1 MRARQEALDAFDAPG
16 HSSGTMSISTGRP
29 VWLTLARLRTRDN
42 VYLDGVFAEP
52 SRRSGTALVWV
63 HGLGSVFSSG
73 QPLIRELSERLTRAG
88 IGYFKFNTRGHDV
101 VARRGRTL
109 VGAAFERFR
118 DCVLDLRAVIAF
130 ARRRGYR
137 RIVLAGHSTGANKIL
152 YYAARTVDR
161 RVTGLILLGPISD
174 IAGEAKRI
182 GRRELER
189 RVARASRLA
198 AKDPR
203 ALVPRA
209 WGFWSAR
216 RYLSLYRPG
225 SAEDV
230 FPYDRPGAR
239 WTALRSIRMPLAVMI
254 GRRDEFLDRAPEA
267 LIEAFAAQAAG
278 APSFSSRIIPG
289 ALHSFQ
295 AREAA
300 VARAVVDWILDRR
313 L

>member
-1 MRARQEALDAFDAPG
+1 MTVPAGLPNSLA
-16 HSSGTMSISTGRP
+16 
-29 VWLTLARLRTRDN
+29 LARLRTRDD

-52 SRRSGTALVWV
+52 RRRSEIALVWV

-73 QPLIRELSERLTRAG
+73 QPLIRELSVRLTRAG
-88 IGYFKFNTRGHDV
+88 VGYFKFNTRGHDV
-101 VARRGRTL
+101 VAGRGRTL
-109 VGAAFERFR
+109 AGAAFERFR

-130 ARRRGYR
+130 ARGRGYR
-137 RIVLAGHSTGANKIL
+137 RIVLAGHSTGANKVL
-152 YYAARTVDR
+152 YYAAKTADR

-182 GRRELER
+182 GRRELGR

-198 AKDPR
+198 ARDRR
-203 ALVPRA
+203 ALVPSA

-225 SAEDV
+225 EAEDV

-239 WTALRSIRMPLAVMI
+239 WTALRAIRAPLAVMV
-254 GRRDEFLDRAPEA
+254 GGRDEFLDRSPEA
-267 LIEAFAAQAAG
+267 LVEAFAAQAERAE
-278 APSFSSRIIPG
+278 SFTGRIIPG
-289 ALHSFQ
+289 ALHGFQ
-295 AREAA
+295 GREAA
-300 VARAVVDWILDRR
+300 VARAVVDWIRDRG

>member
-1 MRARQEALDAFDAPG
+1 MTAPA
-16 HSSGTMSISTGRP
+16 GRP
-29 VWLTLARLRTRDN
+29 ISLALARLRTRDD

-52 SRRSGTALVWV
+52 PRRSETALVWV

-73 QPLIRELSERLTRAG
+73 QPLIRELSVRLTRAG
-88 IGYFKFNTRGHDV
+88 VGYFKFNTRGHDV
-101 VARRGRTL
+101 VAGRGRTL
-109 VGAAFERFR
+109 AGAAFERFS

-152 YYAARTVDR
+152 HYAAKTADR

-182 GRRELER
+182 GRRELGR
-189 RVARASRLA
+189 GVARASRLA
-198 AKDPR
+198 ARDRR

-225 SAEDV
+225 EAEDV

-239 WTALRSIRMPLAVMI
+239 WPALRAIRAPLAVMV
-254 GRRDEFLDRAPEA
+254 GGRDEFLDRSPQA
-267 LIEAFAAQAAG
+267 LIEAFAVQAGRAE
-278 APSFSSRIIPG
+278 SFTGRIIPG
-289 ALHSFQ
+289 ALHGFQ
-295 AREAA
+295 GREAA
-300 VARAVVDWILDRR
+300 VARAVVEWIRDRR

>member
-1 MRARQEALDAFDAPG
+1 MTAPA
-16 HSSGTMSISTGRP
+16 GRP
-29 VWLTLARLRTRDN
+29 ISLALARLRTRDG

-52 SRRSGTALVWV
+52 SRRSETALVWV
-63 HGLGSVFSSG
+63 HGLGSSFSSG
-73 QPLIRELSERLTRAG
+73 QPLNRELSVRLTRAG

-101 VARRGRTL
+101 VAGRGRTL
-109 VGAAFERFR
+109 AGAAFERLA
-118 DCVLDLRAVIAF
+118 DCALDLRAVIAF

-137 RIVLAGHSTGANKIL
+137 RIVLAGHSTGANKAV
-152 YYAARTVDR
+152 YYAARTADR

-182 GRRELER
+182 GRRELGR

-198 AKDPR
+198 ARDRR
-203 ALVPRA
+203 ALVPTA

-225 SAEDV
+225 EAEDV

-239 WTALRSIRMPLAVMI
+239 WTALRAIREPLAVML
-254 GRRDEFLDRAPEA
+254 GGRDEFLDRSPEA
-267 LIEAFAAQAAG
+267 LIEAFAAQAERAE
-278 APSFSSRIIPG
+278 SFTGRIIPG
-289 ALHSFQ
+289 ALHGFQ
-295 AREAA
+295 GHEVA
-300 VARAVVDWILDRR
+300 VAQAVVDWIRDRR

>member
-1 MRARQEALDAFDAPG
+1 M
-16 HSSGTMSISTGRP
+16 IRP
-29 VWLTLARLRTRDN
+29 AGLVRPLALARLRTRDD
-42 VYLDGVFAEP
+42 VHLDGVFAEP
-52 SRRSGTALVWV
+52 SRRSETALIWV

-73 QPLIRELSERLTRAG
+73 QPLIHELSLRLTRAG

-101 VARRGRTL
+101 VAGRGRTL
-109 VGAAFERFR
+109 AGAAFERFR

-130 ARRRGYR
+130 ARLRGYR
-137 RIVLAGHSTGANKIL
+137 RIVLAGHSTGANKVL
-152 YYAARTVDR
+152 YYAAETADR

-182 GRRELER
+182 GRRELGR

-198 AKDPR
+198 AREPR
-203 ALVPRA
+203 ALVPSA

-225 SAEDV
+225 GAEDV

-239 WTALRSIRMPLAVMI
+239 WTALRAIRVPLAVMV
-254 GRRDEFLDRAPEA
+254 GGRDEFLDRSPEA
-267 LIEAFAAQAAG
+267 LIEAFAAQAAR
-278 APSFSSRIIPG
+278 AKSFTGRIIPG
-289 ALHSFQ
+289 ALHGFQ
-295 AREAA
+295 GREAA
-300 VARAVVDWILDRR
+300 VARAVVDWIRDRR